1 MSDPKRFAPLPAVQA
16 VTAGR
21 DKVMKDVFI
30 KGMLLAP
37 ASPMADIIQL
47 SKFRADLSAKSGTAR
62 KNEILNSIDPVAAV
76 QAMHPTELYSVA
88 TELGIGDS
96 MDLLALAAP
105 EQVRAF
111 FDLTVFKMGEPQFAI
126 MDEWFMAAL
135 AHGHGQ
141 ASKLFHALEEEL
153 QTLYLA
159 RGLRIYQ
166 VHDEEAPEDDVQR
179 FTSPDGT
186 FILEPAESEAKIM
199 HLVADL
205 YANDWQEA
213 DRMLRDAKHTIF
225 SELEDE
231 ITRVREAR
239 LSELGFPTRE
249 DAIGLFAKPKDGP
262 LEKRRPIG
270 QPRRHLPARYAEALL
285 GSSFLHSVFSQIHD
299 DGLLGDIEAE
309 LMTLSNGILIAE
321 TGEPADLEG
330 LVVASGNLRH
340 TLSLGLELL
349 SRGEVPAAVALVEA
363 HPLRAIFRYA
373 HGQVLKLRGWAD
385 RAKREG
391 LFAVPGM
398 KNPLPA
404 DESLFLAALLKPI
417 PRFAEQAFSIP
428 RAFGTR
434 AELGAAQRKL
444 EQIAQRLIVVKW
456 LIGTRSIETLFAG
469 AEPGP
474 DEATYRP
481 MIRSALVHAALGS
494 EGTLAVTPA
503 QLGDFA
509 KTFVHAGGQ
518 VGVWPEHLVRPAEL
532 VPVLDQEWAQLMK
545 DVAEVTQPEPQ
556 FLDLIT
562 AQSDHHDQLE

>member
-1 MSDPKRFAPLPAVQA
+1 
-16 VTAGR
+16 
-21 DKVMKDVFI
+21 
-30 KGMLLAP
+30 
-37 ASPMADIIQL
+37 MAEIIPL
-47 SKFRADLSAKSGTAR
+47 SKFRADLSAKSGSAR
-62 KNEILNSIDPVAAV
+62 KNEILNSADPVGAV
-76 QAMHPTELYSVA
+76 QAMHPTELYSLA
-88 TELGIGDS
+88 SELGIGDA
-96 MDLLALAAP
+96 MDIVSLASP

-111 FDLTVFKMGEPQFAI
+111 FDLTVFKMGEPQFAL

-166 VHDEEAPEDDVQR
+166 VHDEEAPEDDVPR

-186 FILEPAESEAKIM
+186 FILEPAEKEAKIM

-213 DRMLRDAKHTIF
+213 DRMLRDAKYTIF

-249 DAIGLFAKPKDGP
+249 DAIHLFAKPKEGP

-285 GSSFLHSVFSQIHD
+285 GSSFLHSVFGQIHD
-299 DGLLGDIEAE
+299 DALLGDVEAE
-309 LMTLSNGILIAE
+309 LMSLTNAMLIAE

-330 LVVASGNLRH
+330 LVVASANLRH

-349 SRGEVPAAVALVEA
+349 SHGDPAAAVGLVEA
-363 HPLRAIFRYA
+363 HPLRGIFRYA
-373 HGQVLKLRGWAD
+373 HGQVLKLRTWAE

-391 LFAVPGM
+391 LFDVAGM
-398 KNPLPA
+398 NNPLPA
-404 DESLFLAALLKPI
+404 DEAQFLSALLKPI
-417 PRFAEQAFSIP
+417 PRYADASFGTP
-428 RAFGTR
+428 RAFGSR
-434 AELGAAQRKL
+434 AELGAAQRRL
-444 EQIAQRLIVVKW
+444 EQIAQRLIVLKW
-456 LIGTRSIETLFAG
+456 LVGTRTIETLFAA
-469 AEPGP
+469 AEPSP
-474 DEATYRP
+474 EEATYRP
-481 MIRSALVHAALGS
+481 MIRAALVHAALGV
-494 EGTLAVTPA
+494 EGTLVVTPA
-503 QLGDFA
+503 ELAEFA
-509 KTFVHAGGQ
+509 ARFTGA
-518 VGVWPEHLVRPAEL
+518 WPKNLLRPAEL
-532 VPVLDQEWAQLMK
+532 VPVLDQEWSQLVK
-545 DVAEVTQPEPQ
+545 DVAEVKQPEPQ

-562 AQSDHHDQLE
+562 AKDVSEEA